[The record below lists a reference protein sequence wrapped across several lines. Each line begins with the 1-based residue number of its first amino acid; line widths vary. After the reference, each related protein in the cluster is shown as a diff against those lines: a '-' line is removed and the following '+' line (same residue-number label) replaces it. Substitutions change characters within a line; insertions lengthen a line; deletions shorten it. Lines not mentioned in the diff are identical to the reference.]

1 MKWILVLTWT
11 LVSLVVSSTLGGCV
25 AGSGGW
31 GSASDY
37 PPELP
42 REFRGMWVA
51 TVANI
56 DWPSKQG
63 LQPEQMRAEMDRLLE
78 TATRLNLNA
87 IFLQVRPSCDA
98 IYPSSLEPWSE
109 FLSGEQGRAPGADG
123 TTYDPLAEWIAAA
136 HARGIELHAWFNPFR
151 ARHTA
156 ARSAN
161 APSHIASTRPALVKN
176 YDGYLWLDPG
186 EPDARQHSLDVIRDV
201 VSRYD
206 IDGVHFDDYFY
217 PYPKKDLPF
226 PDDPAFARYTQ
237 TGGQME
243 RDEWRRE
250 CINAFVQDVYREVKI
265 AKPWVRVGISPFGI
279 WRPDHPKGV
288 KGFDAFALLH
298 ADSSRWLEEGW
309 VDYLAPQLYWK
320 IDSPQP
326 YDDLLAW
333 WLSRVSASKPR
344 HVLVGNY
351 TSRIT
356 LKADDAKNWE
366 SSEILNQVTRTRE
379 RAIEGAG
386 GNIHFSAVAL
396 AQNRRGVADALAQ
409 GPYAVPAVPPPM
421 TWCVRGSSP
430 ARPSL
435 RAEPGSG
442 TTRLAW
448 EPGGRF
454 LSGRS
459 SDVRLW
465 AVWARYGRQW
475 TLLTITGSATSTEI
489 ATEGPSGTLERV
501 AMQGIDRFGRSGA
514 MTVLEINQP
523 VIQAAK

>member
-1 MKWILVLTWT
+1 MKWNNVLSWA
-11 LVSLVVSSTLGGCV
+11 VVCLTMTCMLGGC
-25 AGSGGW
+25 ASGSGGW
-31 GSASDY
+31 GSSNDY

-63 LQPEQMRAEMDRLLE
+63 LSPEQMRDEMNRQLD
-78 TATRLNLNA
+78 TASRLNLNA

-98 IYPSSLEPWSE
+98 IYPSTLEPWSE
-109 FLSGEQGRAPGADG
+109 FLTGEQGRAPGADG
-123 TTYDPLAEWIAAA
+123 TTYDPLAEWIVAA

-156 ARSAN
+156 AKSPN
-161 APSHIASTRPALVKN
+161 TPTHISSKRPELVKA

-186 EPDARQHSLDVIRDV
+186 EPDARRHSLDVIMDV

-217 PYPKKDLPF
+217 PYPKKDQPF
-226 PDDPAFARYTQ
+226 PDDPAFTRFTQ
-237 TGGQME
+237 SGGSLE

-250 CINAFVQDVYREVKI
+250 NINTFVQDVYREVKRS
-265 AKPWVRVGISPFGI
+265 KPWIRVGISPFGI
-279 WRPDHPKGV
+279 WRPNHPQGV
-288 KGFDAFALLH
+288 KGFDAFASLH
-298 ADSSRWLEEGW
+298 ADSARWLEEGW

-333 WLSRVSASKPR
+333 WLSRVSASRPR

-356 LKADDAKNWE
+356 AKPDDAKSWE
-366 SSEILNQVTRTRE
+366 STEILNQVTRTRE
-379 RAIEGAG
+379 RAMDGAG

-396 AQNRRGVADALAQ
+396 IQNRRGVADALAQ
-409 GPYAVPAVPPPM
+409 GPYAVPAVPPAM
-421 TWCVRGSSP
+421 TWSSRGSAP
-430 ARPSL
+430 ARPVV

-442 TTRLAW
+442 TTRLTW
-448 EPGGRF
+448 EPGSRF
-454 LSGRS
+454 FSGRPAEAR
-459 SDVRLW
+459 VW
-465 AVWARYGRQW
+465 VVWARYGRQW
-475 TLLTITGSATSTEI
+475 TLLTLSGPTATTEI
-489 ATEGPSGTLERV
+489 ATEGPSGSLERI
-501 AMQGIDRFGRSGA
+501 ALQGVDRFGRAGA
-514 MTVLEINQP
+514 LTMLEIARP
-523 VIQAAK
+523 MAQAAK